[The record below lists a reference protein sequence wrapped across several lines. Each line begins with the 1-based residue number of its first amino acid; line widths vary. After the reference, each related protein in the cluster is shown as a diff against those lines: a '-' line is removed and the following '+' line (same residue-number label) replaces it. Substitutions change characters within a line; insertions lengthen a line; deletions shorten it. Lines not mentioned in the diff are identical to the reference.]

1 MMTIRQKISSILY
14 PLIMK
19 GAKNGKLGKV
29 LQNKNQVSP
38 KNSFYS
44 LKGTKGNGEELDF
57 SAFKNKKV
65 LIVNTASNC
74 GFTNQYS
81 SLQALFEKEN
91 NNLIILGF
99 PSNEFK
105 QQERADDKGI
115 AEFCQVNFGVTFPL
129 MKKSIV
135 LKKNDQNEI
144 YQWLT
149 NKDENG
155 WNTHAPDW
163 NFSKYLIDENGTLQ
177 GYYGSGI
184 EPEKILS

>member
-1 MMTIRQKISSILY
+1 
-14 PLIMK
+14 MK

-105 QQERADDKGI
+105 EQERADDKGI
-115 AEFCQVNFGVTFPL
+115 AEFCSVNFGVTFPL
-129 MKKSIV
+129 MRKSIV
-135 LKKNDQNEI
+135 LKKSDQNKI
-144 YQWLT
+144 YHWLT
-149 NKDENG
+149 NSEENG
-155 WNTHAPDW
+155 WNSQAPDW